1 MAKSDK
7 AYFHEA
13 THAPIVD
20 RPQPTADNT
29 PVLKLGRTNS
39 SILDGRQLPS
49 RFSLAGNQSAAA
61 AHDPR
66 LLAFGKIAKIDADHG
81 DPSSLLHI
89 VDLVWSAQLDRIA

>member
-1 MAKSDK
+1 MTGLQQIEGHRGAHMAKSDK

-13 THAPIVD
+13 TLASIVD

-49 RFSLAGNQSAAA
+49 RFL
-61 AHDPR
+61 
-66 LLAFGKIAKIDADHG
+66 
-81 DPSSLLHI
+81 
-89 VDLVWSAQLDRIA
+89 